1 MNSPVIIDASLC
13 DGCARCV
20 TICPTDVMRMDAA
33 GGKAVVT
40 YPEDCHVCFL
50 CVEDCKP
57 RAISLDH
64 SLANHRHRSV
74 YADLA
79 DEQLVLAP
87 EAGAKRY

>member
-1 MNSPVIIDASLC
+1 MTSAVSIDAAKC
-13 DGCARCV
+13 DGCGRCV

-33 GGKAVVT
+33 TGKARVA

-64 SLANHRHRSV
+64 SVANHRHHSV
-74 YADLA
+74 YADL
-79 DEQLVLAP
+79 EPERLVLTP
-87 EAGAKRY
+87 EGARRY